1 MRKEEEVKKD
11 DNYVERK
18 RFRWDGEAESEMDE
32 IYEVWTQASQRRS
45 TVGNDE
51 LGDLRVGE
59 FQAELGLGTLR
70 FEVGR

>member
-1 MRKEEEVKKD
+1 MRCGPKPHKD
-11 DNYVERK
+11 V
-18 RFRWDGEAESEMDE
+18 
-32 IYEVWTQASQRRS
+32 VRS
-45 TVGNDE
+45 TVDNDE